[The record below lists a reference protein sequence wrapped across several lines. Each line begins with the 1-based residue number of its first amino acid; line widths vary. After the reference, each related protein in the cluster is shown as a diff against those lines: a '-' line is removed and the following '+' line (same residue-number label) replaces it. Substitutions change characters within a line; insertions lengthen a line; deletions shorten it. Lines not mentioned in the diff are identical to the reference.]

1 MVAFFTNIFEFHY
14 KINQSLINQMIE
26 NTDKV
31 SKKANLLMC
40 HSINAHQIWN
50 SRITNEKSLGVFD
63 IYPLNKCI
71 NLNKSNLDTTCLIL
85 QNEDFQKTILYQ
97 NSKGVAYKNTIQ
109 EILFHISN
117 HYSHHRG
124 QLISE
129 LKQNDIE
136 PIISDYIFHKRN
148 EL

>member
-1 MVAFFTNIFEFHY
+1 MLTFFTNISEFHY
-14 KINQSLINQMIE
+14 KINELLINQMIDNIE
-26 NTDKV
+26 NV
-31 SKKANLLMC
+31 SKKANLLLC

-50 SRITNEKSLGVFD
+50 SRIANEKSLGVFE
-63 IYPLNKCI
+63 IYPLIDCI
-71 NLNKSNLDTTCLIL
+71 NLNKSNFETTILIL
-85 QNEDFQKTILYQ
+85 QNEDLQRTILYQ
-97 NSKGVAYKNTIQ
+97 NSKGVKYKNTIQ

-136 PIISDYIFHKRN
+136 PIISDYIFHKRT